1 MLAISG
7 HVQIAG
13 YFRYTQE
20 VSKRLGSVGY
30 RPQYTLI
37 YK

>member
-13 YFRYTQE
+13 YFRYAEE

-30 RPQYTLI
+30 NPNI
-37 YK
+37 PHV